1 MKSKLFLAAFM
12 AIVFFSGCR
21 VEKIGKDL
29 SSGVSQNA
37 EAIARNLMTGIN
49 KGLSDSSFK
58 QNLYGLID
66 SLVATAGNSANRSA
80 KNIIDTLTSEKL
92 ALFTARLVEE
102 ATGEKLKTNLANLR
116 EELIG
121 ATTTDR
127 IKFLVSTAVASAL
140 NDETNARVA
149 KLRDELLGDATNY
162 QLSRLR
168 DSLLGDRT
176 ALAVKTILDSA
187 LRSTSNFLQN
197 DLRKGIDS
205 NASIIQKYA
214 VRWLLLLGAI
224 AAVIIFLVWRSKQKY
239 AKTVTVLT
247 SQINSIPNQQ
257 LYDELTYRI
266 KEKAVETGVEPTL
279 RKVLQ
284 ENGLMGKESWEAKQL
299 KKTSLQHSKN

>member
-1 MKSKLFLAAFM
+1 MKNIFIYSFLAATIF
-12 AIVFFSGCR
+12 VSGCR

-37 EAIARNLMTGIN
+37 EAIAKNLMTGIH
-49 KGLSDSSFK
+49 KGLSDSAFK
-58 QNLYGLID
+58 QNLYNLID
-66 SLVATAGNSANRSA
+66 SLVGTAGNSANRTA
-80 KNIIDTLTSEKL
+80 KNLVDTLTSEKL
-92 ALFTARLVEE
+92 TLFTARLVEE

-127 IKFLVSTAVASAL
+127 VKFLVSTAVASAL
-140 NDETNARVA
+140 NDETNARIA
-149 KLRDELLGDATNY
+149 KLRNELLGDATNY

-176 ALAVKTILDSA
+176 ASAVKAILDST
-187 LRSTSNFLQN
+187 LKSTSNFLQN

-214 VRWLLLLGAI
+214 VRWLLLLGAV
-224 AAVIIFLVWRSKQKY
+224 AALIIFLVWRSKQKY

-247 SQINSIPNQQ
+247 SQINAIPDQRS
-257 LYDELTYRI
+257 YDDLTSRI

-299 KKTSLQHSKN
+299 KKASLSHSKN

>member
-1 MKSKLFLAAFM
+1 MKNIFTIAVTVLL
-12 AIVFFSGCR
+12 IFSSCR

-29 SSGVSQNA
+29 SNGVSQNA
-37 EAIARNLMTGIN
+37 EAIARNMMTGIN

-58 QNLYGLID
+58 QNLYHLID
-66 SLVATAGNSANRSA
+66 SMVSTAGNSANRSA
-80 KNIIDTLTSEKL
+80 KNIIDSITSEKL
-92 ALFTARLVEE
+92 VLFTARLVEE
-102 ATGEKLKTNLANLR
+102 ATGRKLKENLTSLR
-116 EELIG
+116 NELIG
-121 ATTTDR
+121 AATNER
-127 IKFLVSTAVASAL
+127 VKLLVSTAVSSAL
-140 NDETNARVA
+140 NDETNTRLA

-176 ALAVKTILDSA
+176 AMAVKAILDSSLKSA
-187 LRSTSNFLQN
+187 SVFLQN

-214 VRWLLLLGAI
+214 VRWLLLLGAV

-247 SQINSIPNQQ
+247 SQINSIPDQKS
-257 LYDELTYRI
+257 YDELTSRI
-266 KEKAVETGVEPTL
+266 KEKAIETGVEPTL
-279 RKVLQ
+279 RKVLV

-299 KKTSLQHSKN
+299 KKASLLHSKN